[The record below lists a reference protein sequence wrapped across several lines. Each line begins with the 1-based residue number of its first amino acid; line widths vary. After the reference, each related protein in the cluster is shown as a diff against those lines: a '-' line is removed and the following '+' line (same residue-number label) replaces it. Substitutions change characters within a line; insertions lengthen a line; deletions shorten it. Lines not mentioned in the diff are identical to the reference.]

1 MSWLDKCNKSLLEMK
16 RECDDYRV
24 FGDIT
29 SLKRLPE
36 YLEYLSTGISSFLD
50 KNKKFE
56 KKDELLEFF
65 FKIKHFLAM
74 YDCADEKYVIYC
86 EHDDEGN
93 FVLRLYCVDPSGNI
107 SDRISMGCS
116 TIFFSATLLPVNYY
130 KEMLSGEIDDYAVYA
145 HSPFKAEK
153 KCIVASKDVSSRYT
167 RRNDNEYEKIC
178 RYIYETVNA
187 KKGNYMVFFPSYGYM
202 ENVKNMFMENYSCR
216 PAETAF
222 TAGEDICGNKDY
234 INIYIAT
241 QRNGMNEEDRE
252 QFLKLFEE
260 EKFDGSLIGMC
271 VTGGIFSEGIDL
283 KNDSLIGAVIV
294 GTGLP
299 MICRERNIL
308 RDYFDANEKDGYS
321 YAYVY
326 PGMNKVLQAAGR
338 VIRTDEDRGVIELLD
353 DRFLRPEYQ
362 KMYPR
367 EWENVISVRRENVRK
382 QLDIFWKN

>member
-1 MSWLDKCNKSLLEMK
+1 
-16 RECDDYRV
+16 
-24 FGDIT
+24 
-29 SLKRLPE
+29 
-36 YLEYLSTGISSFLD
+36 
-50 KNKKFE
+50 
-56 KKDELLEFF
+56 
-65 FKIKHFLAM
+65 
-74 YDCADEKYVIYC
+74 
-86 EHDDEGN
+86 
-93 FVLRLYCVDPSGNI
+93 
-107 SDRISMGCS
+107 
-116 TIFFSATLLPVNYY
+116 
-130 KEMLSGEIDDYAVYA
+130 
-145 HSPFKAEK
+145 
-153 KCIVASKDVSSRYT
+153 
-167 RRNDNEYEKIC
+167 
-178 RYIYETVNA
+178 
-187 KKGNYMVFFPSYGYM
+187 M
-202 ENVKNMFMENYSCR
+202 ENVKNMFMDNYSCR
-216 PAETAF
+216 PVDTAF

-338 VIRTDEDRGVIELLD
+338 VIRTTEDVGVIELLD
-353 DRFLRPEYQ
+353 ERFLKSDYRGLF
-362 KMYPR
+362 PR
-367 EWENVISVRRENVRK
+367 EWEQRRICNVNEVEQMLAEFWERRQE
-382 QLDIFWKN
+382 L